1 METLNRAELIKEL
14 EEIFKK
20 RAFAIIFNPNYEE
33 GLKNGD
39 EIYFSHFIEQI
50 IIKENIKDCVLI
62 LNGFGGNLKTAI
74 LCSQLLRNNLKKYS
88 VFIPTVACSSIC
100 YLILQSDKLYIGEK
114 SILTQ
119 IDPIFSYDG
128 EELRAIRRLN
138 DLNPSV
144 RTIAQNYYNPV
155 FENIKRIIQSKP
167 HVFNEEV
174 SRRSQKKTD
183 YLIKLIDIWMGK
195 ELHESGL
202 KIKDLERL
210 KVNYSIL
217 NDEVIEKAKT
227 LIKLCLK
234 ELVEENQR
242 FLIQTNKIEEEYL
255 GGFFYP

>member
-1 METLNRAELIKEL
+1 METNRAELIKEI
-14 EEIFKK
+14 EDIFEK
-20 RAFAIIFNPNYEE
+20 RVFAIVFNPNYEE

-39 EIYFSHFIEQI
+39 EIYFAHFIEQI
-50 IIKENIKDCVLI
+50 IKKENIKDCVLI

-74 LCSQLLRNNLKKYS
+74 LCSQLLRNSLKKYS

-100 YLILQSDKLYIGEK
+100 YLVLQSDKLYIGER

-119 IDPIFSYDG
+119 IDPIFNYDG
-128 EELRAIRRLN
+128 EELRAIKRLN
-138 DLNPSV
+138 DPNPSV
-144 RTIAQNYYNPV
+144 RTIAQNYYNPI
-155 FENIKRIIQSKP
+155 FENIKTIIQNKP

-174 SRRSQKKTD
+174 SKRSKKNTD
-183 YLIKLIDIWMGK
+183 YLIKLIDIWLGK

-210 KVNYSIL
+210 KVNYDIL
-217 NDEVIEKAKT
+217 NHEVIEKAKT

-242 FLIQTNKIEEEYL
+242 FIIQTNKIEEEYF